1 MGLIKL
7 NEAAKLIGV
16 NRQTLIN
23 WNKDGYLRFHYIGR
37 GKKSPALI
45 DENTINAISDTA
57 QEIEYAKS
65 ALQKELLAINTE
77 YKKERTILLDIRR
90 EVFLVKKVGHSPFV
104 KEFFQK
110 IPFMLYSTGLINK
123 RDWDIMR
130 RIVAGEDIG
139 FIANEYNLSRTTVIL
154 AFYRGCRKAEML
166 PKITELSDTV
176 NELRKTLR
184 EKNELL
190 REFSKKHDVRTDV
203 RTIELYATPLNE
215 IGFTQRTLNC
225 LKAAEIE
232 TIGDLVEWRKI
243 DLLKFR
249 NFGKKSLQELNDFLE
264 SKNLKFKD

>member
-77 YKKERTILLDIRR
+77 YKKERTILSDIRR

-110 IPFMLYSTGLINK
+110 IPFMLYSTGIINK

-184 EKNELL
+184 EKDELL
-190 REFSKKHDVRTDV
+190 REFSKKHDVRT
-203 RTIELYATPLNE
+203 IELYATPLNK

-264 SKNLKFKD
+264 SKNLKLKD